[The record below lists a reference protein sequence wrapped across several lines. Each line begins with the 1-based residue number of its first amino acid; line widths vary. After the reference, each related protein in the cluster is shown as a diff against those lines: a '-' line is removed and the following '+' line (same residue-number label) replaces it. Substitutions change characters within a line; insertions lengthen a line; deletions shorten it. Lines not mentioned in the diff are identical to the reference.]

1 VVLAWQ
7 QRKPSSWLA
16 GGQRLMGTLK
26 CYVMDGRLQ
35 QQSQGLLPFGRLAQ
49 IASGTLIILG
59 LVGLHSVY

>member
-1 VVLAWQ
+1 
-7 QRKPSSWLA
+7 
-16 GGQRLMGTLK
+16 MGTLK